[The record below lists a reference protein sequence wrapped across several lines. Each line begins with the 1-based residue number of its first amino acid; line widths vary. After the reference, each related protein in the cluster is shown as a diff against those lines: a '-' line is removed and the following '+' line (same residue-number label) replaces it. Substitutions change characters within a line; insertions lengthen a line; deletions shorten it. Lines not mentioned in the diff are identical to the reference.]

1 MSLND
6 AVKDVMHFALHA
18 ARLALITVAAEDSI
32 ACRIN
37 VRIVSLV
44 P

>member
-18 ARLALITVAAEDSI
+18 ARLAFMTLAADDSI
-32 ACRIN
+32 GYRIN
-37 VRIVSLV
+37 VRIMSLV